1 MVMQV
6 ATSLTRL
13 KKTAFERFFCLCKK
27 QYERAFPLH
36 FESLARI
43 LLGKRGIRHEVKR
56 ACICCHPGTGV
67 CDHHFHRN
75 ATRCSEAGNSLSRFL
90 TTARNSDRVAWP

>member
-6 ATSLTRL
+6 ATSLARL

-36 FESLARI
+36 FESLAR
-43 LLGKRGIRHEVKR
+43 
-56 ACICCHPGTGV
+56 
-67 CDHHFHRN
+67 
-75 ATRCSEAGNSLSRFL
+75 
-90 TTARNSDRVAWP
+90 